1 MEDNVIPPTRQALEE
16 SLTLSEEILR
26 NVELSE
32 LPLANIALKA
42 SRLARL
48 LNEYDYQKIMEYEA
62 SGYPTSPDGVSPDI
76 WKLAIVAGRIYGS
89 SAESVGSRQGR

>member
-1 MEDNVIPPTRQALEE
+1 MENESIPPNRQALEE
-16 SLTLSEEILR
+16 ANSLAEEVLR

-48 LNEYDYQKIMEYEA
+48 LNEYEYQKIMEYEA
-62 SGYPTSPDGVSPDI
+62 SGYPSTPDGVAPEV
-76 WKLAIVAGRIYGS
+76 WQLAITAGRVY
-89 SAESVGSRQGR
+89 A